1 MRGSLGQ
8 YLQCLL
14 LHVRV
19 VLGEF
24 VAEVFEGVGTG
35 LGGEESAGY
44 IVVEVAWSWGG
55 CGVSGAVEG

>member
-1 MRGSLGQ
+1 M
-8 YLQCLL
+8 
-14 LHVRV
+14 RV